1 MVDSE
6 IRVVRVKLTGPN
18 FKRDLEELKMRVP
31 MEDRD
36 WNDFLKVWN
45 IFNPLKYL
53 HVKCVKTAVDAL
65 RVQPRL
71 IP

>member
-1 MVDSE
+1 MVDE

-18 FKRDLEELKMRVP
+18 FERDLEDLKSHVP
-31 MEDRD
+31 VADRD

-45 IFNPLKYL
+45 IFNPLKYMR
-53 HVKCVKTAVDAL
+53 VKCVKAAVEAA
-65 RVQPRL
+65 RAQPRL